1 MLTSNISTEREIRRV
16 LGPAM
21 FSRIDEC
28 IQFDDIPDDLKLEIA
43 KSHYRSIVDELDNK
57 DRLVIEQSDIQEWF
71 HRNISRY
78 SNMRTLKIK
87 LEKAIFG
94 YLSKKIIDDS
104 MTSSS

>member
-1 MLTSNISTEREIRRV
+1 MLTSNFSTEREIRRV

-57 DRLVIEQSDIQEWF
+57 DCLVIEQSDIQEWF

-94 YLSKKIIDDS
+94 YLSKIS
-104 MTSSS
+104 LMTR

>member
-1 MLTSNISTEREIRRV
+1 ML
-16 LGPAM
+16 
-21 FSRIDEC
+21 SRIDEC

-78 SNMRTLKIK
+78 SNMRTLKKTGKSNFRVLI
-87 LEKAIFG
+87 
-94 YLSKKIIDDS
+94 KKIIDDS